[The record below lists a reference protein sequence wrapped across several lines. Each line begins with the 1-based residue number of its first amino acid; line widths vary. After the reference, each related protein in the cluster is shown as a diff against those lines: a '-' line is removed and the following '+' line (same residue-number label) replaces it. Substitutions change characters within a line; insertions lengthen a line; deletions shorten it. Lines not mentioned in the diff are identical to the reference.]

1 MDDGDPFPCAYGGA
15 SHREAGAGGGVEQD
29 LLLGEHGGEEREHGA
44 HPQLLEQQRHAR
56 PRGRHARVGHVTN
69 LDKVAGVGAGFK
81 RHYC

>member
-1 MDDGDPFPCAYGGA
+1 M
-15 SHREAGAGGGVEQD
+15 EQD

-69 LDKVAGVGAGFK
+69 LDNAMWRWWGRGVRMCPSAVPAMLVVVCDGGNTE
-81 RHYC
+81 

>member
-1 MDDGDPFPCAYGGA
+1 MQ
-15 SHREAGAGGGVEQD
+15 QD

-69 LDKVAGVGAGFK
+69 LDKVAGVGTWFK
-81 RHYC
+81 MKYTIRSIVCKAFCRPVIWVIWV

>member
-1 MDDGDPFPCAYGGA
+1 M
-15 SHREAGAGGGVEQD
+15 EQD

-69 LDKVAGVGAGFK
+69 LDKVAGVGGMIQDFK
-81 RHYC
+81 RKYC

>member
-1 MDDGDPFPCAYGGA
+1 M
-15 SHREAGAGGGVEQD
+15 EQD

-69 LDKVAGVGAGFK
+69 LDMVAGVGA
-81 RHYC
+81 